1 MFNFVFSHG
10 DNKISINIDEK
21 EIYILKTTT
30 EIIKDYLHL
39 EPYIIRC
46 LNNILRRRVK
56 TIITVEPSIYIH
68 IYNYKVFY
76 KWKKLYKLLCKNGLS
91 KEEAYLFLNELSLPI
106 NIRSTGISAYIQMLA
121 LIEIAL
127 KTNDILF
134 LLMPPLMASSEE
146 KIYQKLEQ
154 HPTKSAIIFKCDSR
168 FCNMEIY
175 KYQCFS
181 QELSKKYT

>member
-56 TIITVEPSIYIH
+56 TIINVEPSIYIH
-68 IYNYKVFY
+68 IYNYRVFY

-106 NIRSTGISAYIQMLA
+106 NIRSTGVSSYIQMLA

-127 KTNDILF
+127 KANDLLL
-134 LLMPPLMASSEE
+134 LLMPPLMKSSEE
-146 KIYQKLEQ
+146 KIYQRIYQKLEQ
-154 HPTKSAIIFKCDSR
+154 YPTKSAIIFKCDNR
-168 FCNMEIY
+168 FNNIEIY
-175 KYQCFS
+175 KYQ
-181 QELSKKYT
+181 Y